1 MIMKKICHALLFN
14 VMGWHVD
21 VTVPHRD
28 KCIICVAP
36 HTSNWDFILGELYYT
51 AIGRKASFL
60 MKKEWFFWPMGYI
73 FRQLGGFP
81 VYRSKKTS
89 MTDMLAERIKETSH
103 LKLAV
108 TPEGTRSK
116 VETWKRGFYFIALK
130 AGVPIQL
137 YDLDYKH
144 KTIRCTLEIIPS
156 GDVEADMKIIMDYY
170 KHSNAKYP
178 HKFAIEALD

>member
-1 MIMKKICHALLFN
+1 
-14 VMGWHVD
+14 
-21 VTVPHRD
+21 
-28 KCIICVAP
+28 
-36 HTSNWDFILGELYYT
+36 
-51 AIGRKASFL
+51 
-60 MKKEWFFWPMGYI
+60 MGYM
-73 FRQLGGFP
+73 FRHLGGFP

-103 LKLAV
+103 LELAV

-144 KTIRCTLEIIPS
+144 KAIRCTLEIIPS